1 MATIIGNAISVSI
14 NNKIVLSKNQ
24 HDWKLDEHGFIIGE
38 DGLYYQRLYDDSNQI
53 NLNPIPDLNSQ
64 WVIDTVSSA
73 TSNEDP
79 NYNYYMSNSNYH
91 VNSSFSQFKV
101 TWKGLT
107 SITFLYRSTAES
119 DYDYI
124 VINGVD
130 KEKFTAAPSY
140 TTSGILTHT
149 RGLQSTTYKK
159 LTVTT
164 DENEHFIWFCY
175 IKDSSSHNGLDRAFV
190 GIPNNLYSGE
200 LFEKQGSL
208 LPSIYEQSTDVRF
221 DGTDYRYI
229 KYKRYILPDG
239 SKTDYVYDDYIYG
252 DSVILEDA
260 GNAMYIEALEDNGVF
275 KIVQY
280 GVDNRNK
287 SIKYMKN
294 SPGVWLNYTM
304 NQEITLN
311 QGDKIYLMSE
321 DTISMAVEG
330 YSYYNDVNDT
340 VAKTINCSIK
350 YKVGGNAH
358 SLLNYSSSVSAH
370 AFEFLF
376 YGQKNLIEVSKELL
390 PATTL
395 ANDCYASMFKYC
407 SSLVTVPNL
416 PATKL
421 VKECYYRMFS
431 GCTSLVNAPALPA
444 TKLIESCYML
454 MFSGCRAL
462 VNAPALPA
470 TTLTKDGYY
479 SMFEGCTSLVNAPAL
494 PATALA
500 TNCYSYMFKGCTSLV
515 NAPALPATTLATNCY
530 SYMFQDCTS
539 LVNAPALPATTLA
552 SDCYKY
558 MFNNC
563 SKLKEIYCNARYSSG
578 TTEITSSIGNG
589 WLYNVPNTTDCKFH
603 KNPDWL
609 GPTARGV
616 HTIPSNWQIVNW
628 TQDTM

>member
-38 DGLYYQRLYDDSNQI
+38 DGLYYQRLYDDSNYI

-107 SITFLYRSTAES
+107 SITFLYRSDAEVS
-119 DYDYI
+119 FDYI

-130 KEKFTAAPSY
+130 KEKFTAAPSN
-140 TTSGILTHT
+140 TTSGILAHT
-149 RGLQSTTYKK
+149 RGSQSTTYKK

-200 LFEKQGSL
+200 VFEKQGSL
-208 LPSIYEQSTDVRF
+208 LSSIYEQSTDVSF

-294 SPGVWLNYTM
+294 SPGVWQNYTM

-321 DTISMAVEG
+321 DTISMALEG
-330 YSYYNDVNDT
+330 YSGASNLSNT
-340 VAKTINCSIK
+340 VAKNIDCSIK
-350 YKVGGNAH
+350 YKVGGDAQ
-358 SLLNYSSSVSAH
+358 SLLNYSSIVSAH
-370 AFEFLF
+370 AFEYLF
-376 YGQKNLIEVSKELL
+376 WGQNNLIEVSEELL

-395 ANDCYASMFKYC
+395 ADGSYSAMF
-407 SSLVTVPNL
+407 
-416 PATKL
+416 
-421 VKECYYRMFS
+421 RD
-431 GCTSLVNAPALPA
+431 CTSLVNAPALPA
-444 TKLIESCYML
+444 TTLNQNCYAS
-454 MFSGCRAL
+454 MFQGCSGL
-462 VNAPALPA
+462 TTLPENLLPA
-470 TTLTKDGYY
+470 TTLNQNCYA
-479 SMFEGCTSLVNAPAL
+479 SMF
-494 PATALA
+494 
-500 TNCYSYMFKGCTSLV
+500 YGCTSLV
-515 NAPALPATTLATNCY
+515 NAPALPATTLASSCY
-530 SYMFQDCTS
+530 ANMFLGCKS

-552 SDCYKY
+552 NACYY
-558 MFNNC
+558 QMFYGC
-563 SKLKEIYCNARYSSG
+563 SKLKEIYCNARYESG
-578 TTEITSSIGNG
+578 TTEITSTISRY
-589 WLYNVPNTTDCKFH
+589 WLIYVPNTTDCKFH
-603 KNPDWL
+603 KNPDWK
-609 GPTARGV
+609 GPTTRGN